1 MTSNTQQLREPNL
14 WDALRAQWNIIVA
27 MMLREMLLRYKTSKL
42 GYLWSVIDPSL
53 QIAVWYIIWT
63 VLRAPK
69 AFHDMPMPLFLG
81 TGIVVF
87 FCFQNVSNYV
97 VGAIKSSRDL
107 LQFPM
112 VKQIDAFISRF
123 ILESCTILV
132 VGFLTLS
139 LVILFG
145 YGFFPR
151 DSMGVISAIFSLLL
165 LGLGFGAFNAMLT
178 SLWPVYGKLLPVLN
192 RFVFFTSGAFMPV
205 EHLPLAARE
214 YLQWNPVL
222 NGVELVRESWS
233 YVYDPSMDYSRGYI
247 LLWGA
252 CFFLVALLLEKRVL
266 QEELGE

>member
-1 MTSNTQQLREPNL
+1 LNSPTQQFRDPNL
-14 WDALRAQWNIIVA
+14 WDALRVQWNVIVA

-42 GYLWSVIDPSL
+42 GYLWSIIDPSL
-53 QIAVWYIIWT
+53 QIAVWYVIYMVMRSSIG
-63 VLRAPK
+63 
-69 AFHDMPMPLFLG
+69 FHDMPMPLFLG
-81 TGIVVF
+81 TGIIAF
-87 FCFQNVSNYV
+87 FCFQNVSKYV
-97 VGAIKSSRDL
+97 MGAIKSSRVL

-123 ILESCTILV
+123 ILESCTVLV
-132 VGFLTLS
+132 VGCLTLA

-151 DSMGVISAIFSLLL
+151 DSMGVLSAAFSLLL
-165 LGLGFGAFNAMLT
+165 LALGFGAFNAMLI
-178 SLWPVYGKLLPVLN
+178 SLWSVYEKLVPILN
-192 RFVFFTSGAFMPV
+192 RFLFFTSGAFVPV

-222 NGVELVRESWS
+222 NGVELLRESWS

-247 LLWGA
+247 LLWAG
-252 CFFLVALLLEKRVL
+252 CFFMIALLLEKRVL